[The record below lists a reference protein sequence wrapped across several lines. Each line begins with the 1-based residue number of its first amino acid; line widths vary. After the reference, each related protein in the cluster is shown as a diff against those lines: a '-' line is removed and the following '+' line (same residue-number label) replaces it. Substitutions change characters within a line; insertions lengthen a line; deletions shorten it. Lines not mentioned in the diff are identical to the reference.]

1 LLHGAYVY
9 TKFLQ
14 FLLQYVIHILILPL
28 CSVKVLTRVK
38 GPSGRLGPNVLK
50 SALLRAD
57 VVQAGIN
64 AFVTVAVVLVA
75 WRKVSLLLRKS
86 KQEFKFTD

>member
-1 LLHGAYVY
+1 MEILSESVSMDCGLDSLLNA
-9 TKFLQ
+9 
-14 FLLQYVIHILILPL
+14 
-28 CSVKVLTRVK
+28 KVLTRVK

-75 WRKVSLLLRKS
+75 WRKVCHVVIHLLYRM
-86 KQEFKFTD
+86 EN